1 MSADAIM
8 LPMSNEF
15 LLSTMGDVDLSI
27 RTILDHGSSVFGD
40 SRVIT
45 FNGDSTTSAT
55 FADVGARS
63 HRLAHA
69 LRSLG
74 VGHSDR
80 VATLMFNIQAHE
92 EAYFAV
98 PSMGAVLHTLNFRLH
113 PEQLAWIINHAQ
125 DKVVICE
132 GFLLPA
138 FLAIR
143 SMVPCVEHVIVV
155 GTPPPG
161 VEVPAEVID
170 FDQLL
175 AAQPS
180 GSYPWPDVP
189 ERAAAAMCYTSG
201 TTGDPKGVV
210 YSHRSSFLHAMGF
223 VGIASL
229 TVTDR
234 VLTIVPMF
242 HVNAWGMPYAGF
254 MAGCDLLMP
263 GRFLQAEPLS
273 RFMAAEPPT
282 FSAGVPT
289 VWNDLLRFAETNPID
304 FSTLR
309 NVVVGGS
316 AVPASLIE
324 GFRTRHGVQIT
335 QAWGMT
341 ETSPIGAVAYPP
353 RGTAPDDELQFRTRT
368 GRPVAGV
375 TIRIVD
381 DNGTPLP
388 HDGVAVG
395 EIEAIGPWVTAS
407 YFNVDAGDKFHM
419 DNGKTWLRTGDVG
432 SIDPLGFIQ
441 ITDRAKD
448 VIKSGGEWVSSVDL
462 ENSLMGHPSVMEAA
476 VIGVPDDR
484 FDERPLACVVLR
496 EGHSADYADMA
507 KFLETKVAKWWV
519 PERWTTIAEVPKTS
533 TLKFDKKVLR
543 ARYAAGDLDVTS
555 IGKASR

>member
-1 MSADAIM
+1 
-8 LPMSNEF
+8 
-15 LLSTMGDVDLSI
+15 MGDVDLSV
-27 RTILDHGSSVFGD
+27 RSILEHGASVFGD

-45 FNGDSTTSAT
+45 FHGESTTSAT
-55 FADVGARS
+55 FAEVGART

-69 LRSLG
+69 LHSLG
-74 VGHSDR
+74 IGYGHRVG
-80 VATLMFNIQAHE
+80 TLMFNIQTHE

-113 PEQLAWIINHAQ
+113 AEQLAWVISHADDQ
-125 DKVVICE
+125 VIICE
-132 GFLLPA
+132 GFLLPSL
-138 FLAIR
+138 LAIR
-143 SMVPCVEHVIVV
+143 SLIPGVRHVIVV

-161 VEVPAEVID
+161 TDTPADAID
-170 FDQLL
+170 YEQLL
-175 AAQPS
+175 SAQTDQ
-180 GSYPWPDVP
+180 SYPWPDVP

-210 YSHRSSFLHAMGF
+210 YSHRSSYLHALGF
-223 VGIASL
+223 VGSASL
-229 TVTDR
+229 TANDR

-254 MAGCDLLMP
+254 LAGCDLLMP

-324 GFRTRHGVQIT
+324 NFRVRHGVQIT

-341 ETSPIGAVAYPP
+341 ETSPIGAISLPP
-353 RGTAPDDELQFRTRT
+353 RGVTGAAELPFRVRT
-368 GRPVAGV
+368 GRPVPGV
-375 TIRIVD
+375 TIRIVN
-381 DNGTPLP
+381 DNGEALP

-395 EIEAIGPWVTAS
+395 ELEAIGPWVTAS
-407 YFNVDAGDKFHM
+407 YYNVDSADRFHV
-419 DNGKTWLRTGDVG
+419 DGGRTWLRTGDVG
-432 SIDPLGFIQ
+432 SIDSSGYIQ
-441 ITDRAKD
+441 ITDRSKD

-462 ENSLMGHPSVMEAA
+462 ENSLMGHPAVLEAA

-496 EGHSADYADMA
+496 DGQVADFADLA
-507 KFLETKVAKWWV
+507 RFLEDKVAKWWI
-519 PERWTTIAEVPKTS
+519 PERWCTIAEVPKTS

-543 ARYAAGDLDVTS
+543 ARYGADQLQVTT
-555 IGKASR
+555 IGKAPR